1 MRIAFLTMGKDIGGA
16 AQDVITLSQGLA
28 NHGHEVFVLASRG
41 VLDVA
46 LADTT
51 VKFIDVPLYTRN
63 LYGLWKASREIR
75 KYARKYSLDILN
87 PQGMYPA
94 FSSWLA
100 RFGLR
105 KQTFRIVT
113 TIHMISSLSLYKYS
127 RILNTFSEYIITES
141 YCERNRLVSYGV
153 DIRKVRVVSNS
164 VDMNRF
170 STKRTNAVLRDEY
183 KIPDSCF
190 CFGIVARLSRE
201 KRHSDFIA
209 AAKIVHG
216 KKPDTRFFIVGD
228 GPEKERILKEAEG
241 CEEFIFTT
249 GSRNDIPDI
258 LKSLD
263 CFVLNSEV
271 ESLPLSIREAMSMSL
286 PVIATDVGGIREAV
300 LHGIT
305 GLVVPSKNSELLAEA
320 MIQMA
325 ENKELAIQYGEA
337 GHSLCMSNFELSRWV
352 AETEKAFRYVMNM

>member
-209 AAKIVHG
+209 AAKIVTVKNLIQDFLSLATVL
-216 KKPDTRFFIVGD
+216 KKKGY
-228 GPEKERILKEAEG
+228 LKK
-241 CEEFIFTT
+241 
-249 GSRNDIPDI
+249 R
-258 LKSLD
+258 KVVRSL
-263 CFVLNSEV
+263 FSQQVHEMI
-271 ESLPLSIREAMSMSL
+271 SLI
-286 PVIATDVGGIREAV
+286 
-300 LHGIT
+300 
-305 GLVVPSKNSELLAEA
+305 
-320 MIQMA
+320 
-325 ENKELAIQYGEA
+325 Y
-337 GHSLCMSNFELSRWV
+337 
-352 AETEKAFRYVMNM
+352 

>member
-28 NHGHEVFVLASRG
+28 NSGHEVFVISSRG
-41 VLDVA
+41 VMDVA
-46 LADTT
+46 LANTS
-51 VKFIDVPLYTRN
+51 VRFIEAPLYTRN
-63 LYGLWKASREIR
+63 LFGLWKASREIR
-75 KYARKYSLDILN
+75 KYAGDYSLDILN

-100 RFGLR
+100 KFGLG
-105 KQTFRIVT
+105 KPAFRIVT
-113 TIHMISSLSLYKYS
+113 TIHMISSLTLYKFS
-127 RILNTFSEYIITES
+127 RTLNLFSEYIITES

-153 DIRKVRVVSNS
+153 DIKKVRVVSNS

-170 STKRTNAVLRDEY
+170 SVKRSNAVLRNEY
-183 KIPDSCF
+183 KIPESCF
-190 CFGIVARLSRE
+190 CFGIVARLSKE
-201 KRHSDFIA
+201 KRHSDFID
-209 AAKIVHG
+209 AAKTVHL
-216 KKPDTRFFIVGD
+216 KKPDTRFFIVGG
-228 GPEKERILKEAEG
+228 GPENERILKEAEG
-241 CEEFIFTT
+241 CEEFIFIT
-249 GSRNDIPDI
+249 GPRNDIPDV
-258 LKSLD
+258 LRSLD

-271 ESLPLSIREAMSMSL
+271 ESLPLSIREALSMSL

-305 GLVVPSKNSELLAEA
+305 GLVVPAKTPDLLAEA

-325 ENKELAIQYGEA
+325 ENKGLAIQFGEA
-337 GHSLCMSNFELSRWV
+337 GHELCRTNFELSQWV